1 MELANIFCKW
11 SDNKHFRL
19 CYSYGVYYLCP
30 YGMKYV
36 IDCKQM
42 YVAETLNTEIWVSC
56 SLYVNKIFFLI
67 I

>member
-11 SDNKHFRL
+11 SDNKHFWL
-19 CYSYGVYYLCP
+19 CYSYSVYYLCP

-36 IDCKQM
+36 IDYKQM